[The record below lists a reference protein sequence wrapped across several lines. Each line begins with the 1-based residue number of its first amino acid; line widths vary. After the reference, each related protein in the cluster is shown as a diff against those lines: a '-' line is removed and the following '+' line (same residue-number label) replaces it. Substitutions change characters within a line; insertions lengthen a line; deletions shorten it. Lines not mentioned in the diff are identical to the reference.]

1 MEGMHYPI
9 YLPWKSHQP
18 SVALLCSLQL
28 YLDQCVRVHR
38 TTSVSTKNKLQKMNL
53 QTLLILIY
61 FVRCL
66 TVGARNG
73 SAGYFTN
80 LMSTISFDT
89 PEHFRKSLIFL
100 VFGGSRKR
108 PVAPNTLMN
117 YHNNLTLQAPIPENG
132 QTHSNKHI
140 VWVRLIILW
149 SLAPLPLC

>member
-1 MEGMHYPI
+1 
-9 YLPWKSHQP
+9 
-18 SVALLCSLQL
+18 
-28 YLDQCVRVHR
+28 
-38 TTSVSTKNKLQKMNL
+38 MNL

-66 TVGARNG
+66 TVGVRNG
-73 SAGYFTN
+73 NAGYFTN

-108 PVAPNTLMN
+108 LVAPYMLMN
-117 YHNNLTLQAPIPENG
+117 YHNNLTLHAPIPENG

-140 VWVRLIILW
+140 V
-149 SLAPLPLC
+149 